1 MPMNTCV
8 RKILYYLLSALLIYP
23 LSSCNRDSVDPTVFE
38 IRIENISPVP
48 SFTAQNGARIITFFS
63 SAFAAIHFRPQF
75 LFTQDQAD
83 YGQGLQ
89 ELAENADV
97 SKLLQSFRAASDLE
111 VIGLANEPSSGS
123 IGILAPGQSFTLLL
137 SAVSKDARLSLATC
151 FLQGND
157 ILLMS
162 PDTGI
167 PLFDDNDVPL
177 SGDITPLFSFYDIG
191 TEVNEPPG
199 IGANQVLRQGD
210 PPQGQVSAGARE
222 SQPVRLLSDVNDGF
236 TYPSVGGSIRISI
249 RVREF
254 GNS

>member
-1 MPMNTCV
+1 MIKLSKSISVLTSCML
-8 RKILYYLLSALLIYP
+8 ILCTAT
-23 LSSCNRDSVDPTVFE
+23 SCDRSSVDPTVFE

-48 SFTAQNGARIITFFS
+48 SFTAQNGAGVVNFFS
-63 SAFAAIHFRPQF
+63 SAFAAIHLNPGF
-75 LFTQDQAD
+75 LYTQNQPD
-83 YGQGLQ
+83 YSQGLQ

-97 SKLLQSFRAASDLE
+97 SKLLQSFRAADNLE

-157 ILLMS
+157 ILLMT
-162 PDTGI
+162 PEGGI
-167 PLFDDNDVPL
+167 RLFNDEGVPV
-177 SGDITPLFSFYDIG
+177 SGDLTPFFAFYDIG

-210 PPQGQVSAGARE
+210 APMGQVSAGARE
-222 SQPVRLLSDVNDGF
+222 SQPVRLLGDVNDGF
-236 TYPSVGGSIRISI
+236 RYPALGSSIRISI
-249 RVREF
+249 QVREF